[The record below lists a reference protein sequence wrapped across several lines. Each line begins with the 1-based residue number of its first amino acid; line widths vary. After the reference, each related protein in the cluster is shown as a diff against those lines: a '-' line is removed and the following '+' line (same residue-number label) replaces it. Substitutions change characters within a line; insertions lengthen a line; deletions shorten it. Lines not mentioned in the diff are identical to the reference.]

1 MADNK
6 DVSAK
11 IAEALGWADRCF
23 QAENSD
29 GYDGLSE
36 QLEELETLAKKSFE
50 THADYK
56 ALLSKLEKGTPL
68 TPDELN
74 TLKLLLVGDA
84 DYYLKYDD
92 DFDRSESELKKI
104 VDEIRKL
111 TSSDLD
117 VDALMHLRVLCR
129 EACSVARPTAF
140 YLEQKERVRKFE
152 EATRDGIDRESGKFL
167 ANIIKSMMS
176 SDNP

>member
-11 IAEALGWADRCF
+11 IVETLGLADKCF

-29 GYDGLSE
+29 GYDALNE
-36 QLEELETLAKKSFE
+36 ELEELETLAKKSFE

-56 ALLSKLEKGTPL
+56 TVLGKLEKGTAL
-68 TPDELN
+68 TPDEMN
-74 TLKLLLVGDA
+74 TLKLLMVGDA

-92 DFDRSESELKKI
+92 DFDRSESELKTI
-104 VDEIRKL
+104 VEAIRKL
-111 TSSDLD
+111 QSGALD
-117 VDALMHLRVLCR
+117 VDGLMHLRVLCH

-140 YLEQKERVRKFE
+140 YLEQKERIRKFE
-152 EATRDGIDRESGKFL
+152 EATRDGIDRESGQFL
-167 ANIIKSMMS
+167 AKIIREIMDS
-176 SDNP
+176 